1 MRLLIDFQCFTT
13 VLRLFCDCFATV
25 LRLNRVCLMNRGGG
39 WFIVDLVSS
48 LPIHYVTM
56 ALKGADEGQDTG
68 KEVRLFKVR

>member
-1 MRLLIDFQCFTT
+1 
-13 VLRLFCDCFATV
+13 
-25 LRLNRVCLMNRGGG
+25 MNRGGG

-68 KEVRLFKVR
+68 KEVRMFKAR